1 MAEAQDVDALKRRGR
16 RRLVGAIA
24 LVLVAV
30 IVLPWIFDPEP
41 RQTPPVSVR
50 IPNEDESVFK
60 PKPVPKPVVAPSEAP
75 KPDPKASVAPS
86 EPRTEPADAK
96 PPAKSAAEAAKAE
109 RARAEAALAGEQ
121 FVVPVGAYAEP
132 DGVIAKLK
140 AAKIP
145 YYTEPVATEKG
156 TVTRVRAG
164 PYATRDAAER
174 AQRRI
179 KALGFNPGSVT
190 ARS

>member
-1 MAEAQDVDALKRRGR
+1 MNKGCDFQELNPAL
-16 RRLVGAIA
+16 RLN
-24 LVLVAV
+24 
-30 IVLPWIFDPEP
+30 
-41 RQTPPVSVR
+41 QTPPGAAYALR
-50 IPNEDESVFK
+50 
-60 PKPVPKPVVAPSEAP
+60 VPPGAG
-75 KPDPKASVAPS
+75 
-86 EPRTEPADAK
+86 PRV
-96 PPAKSAAEAAKAE
+96 
-109 RARAEAALAGEQ
+109 EAALANEQ

-132 DGVIAKLK
+132 EGVLAKLK

-179 KALGFNPGSVT
+179 KALGFSPGSVT